1 MEWGLLIFNTLHKT
15 GQNPA
20 KLLSFFN
27 DLRKPPGCAG
37 RRKNTTGS
45 GEKGSHPH
53 PFVVFFGVTLSCH
66 FNPPLVISAM
76 PYPKMLLT
84 SRECAIRLG
93 VSRRTVQ
100 RWLASGDCPSVV
112 LPRVGARAPRHL
124 IPFPLSFSVTQ

>member
-1 MEWGLLIFNTLHKT
+1 MEWVLLISRDLQKQ
-15 GQNPA
+15 GRISS
-20 KLLSFFN
+20 KLPSFFK

-45 GEKGSHPH
+45 GGEDSHPH

-76 PYPKMLLT
+76 PYPQMLLT